1 MQCSTCR
8 SRAPDD
14 ARFCAQCGTPLSA
27 GSPRQQA
34 ERRQVTAFFCDI
46 IGSTA
51 IAARIEAE
59 DLRDL
64 LLEYRALCGD
74 VVERHHGTI
83 ERFIGDGVLAKFG
96 LPQASEDA
104 ASLAVRAG
112 LEIAAGMPAFSRR
125 IEARHGVAVRVRIG
139 INTGTVVFDAADHS
153 NDHGGLTGSPL
164 HVAARLQELAP
175 PDGVVIGPDTCQLVT
190 GQFTFEALG
199 ERVLRGVDAPV
210 RAFLVVGTTSARTQ
224 FEARAAAGLSPLVG
238 RSREL
243 VALTAAWE
251 RAAGG
256 TLQTV
261 VLVGEPGIGKS
272 RLIHELQQIVTSPR
286 VTRLGFTC
294 SYHYRNTAFHPV
306 MVELGRLFGVA
317 AEGDRASRI
326 AAALARLGIDN
337 PNGALALAT
346 IFDTEPAAS
355 DRPEATTA
363 RGEIVPLLCDLASAM
378 ARRMPLLLV
387 VEDLHWADP
396 STIDFIARLC
406 GSRPDVPIM
415 LVASLRT
422 EHADLAAC
430 FDRRID
436 LPRMSAA
443 DCATLIAAN
452 GRDATVDPG
461 IVHALIARSDGVPL
475 FIEELTRSVADGYDA
490 AGPGGGDAAVSVPAS
505 LQDSLMARLDRLGD
519 AKETAQVAAIIGR
532 TFSLDLLSAVSRR
545 SSEAI
550 AADVAKLLGA
560 QLIYRAAAADDTGA
574 AYEFGHDLIRESAQN
589 SIVREVRRRINR
601 TIADTITDRYPA
613 HAARHPEVVA
623 HHYAAAHC
631 HDRALPLWSLAA
643 ARALRASACAEAAVY
658 YRRALD
664 ALAKLADGH
673 DRDMQEIDLQ
683 LGLATAL
690 QGLRGYGTTEY
701 GEALARATELVD
713 RSNDPAKIYT
723 LLYGR
728 WSAQF
733 VAGHRRS
740 ALDLATNYLA
750 LARRQTNSE
759 HVVVGLRLM
768 ASSLRSVGRAGEAL
782 EHGREAL
789 ALYDPAAH
797 GDLAHVYGSDCKVTL
812 LIQLSIASYDTGLV
826 ATANAYMDEA
836 YERATAL
843 GHANTIGYCVSF
855 RAPLFAFQN
864 RLDEVAEL
872 NRLQA
877 QLAAQHQ
884 LGHWGSQIAA
894 RDALLCNSRGDYP
907 SAIAKLNHSI
917 AAMEAVNMYS
927 SMPSCLKDL
936 GIAYAGARD
945 HAAAEAAFKRAIEV
959 SEMTGEQW
967 CASDIHAAWGAARA
981 DAGRAAAE
989 PVLRK
994 AIDTAGGFGLHLWSI
1009 RAALAILDRP
1019 VVAPLHSAALA
1030 ALSDAMAAIP
1040 PHEHAGDRPLFD
1052 RALAWLPASRVRR
1065 ADRG

>member
-1 MQCSTCR
+1 MHCPACR
-8 SRAPDD
+8 SEAPDG
-14 ARFCAQCGTPLSA
+14 ARFCAQCGVPLA
-27 GSPRQQA
+27 QAPRQQA

-51 IAARIEAE
+51 IAALIEAE

-64 LLEYRALCGD
+64 LVEYRALCGD
-74 VVERHHGTI
+74 VVQRHHGTI

-104 ASLAVRAG
+104 AGLAVRAG
-112 LEIAAGMPAFSRR
+112 LEIAARMPAFSRG
-125 IEARHGVAVRVRIG
+125 IEARHGVAVQVRIG
-139 INTGTVVFDAADHS
+139 INTGTVVFDAADDS
-153 NDHGGLTGSPL
+153 NDNGGLTGSPL

-175 PDGVVIGPDTCQLVT
+175 PNGVVIGPDTCQLVT
-190 GQFTFEALG
+190 GQFRFEALG

-210 RAFLVVGTTSARTQ
+210 RAFLVVGTTSARTL

-243 VALTAAWE
+243 AALTAAWE
-251 RAAGG
+251 RAATG

-286 VTRLGFTC
+286 VTRLGLTC

-317 AEGDRASRI
+317 GKDDRASRI
-326 AAALARLGIDN
+326 AAALDRLGIDS
-337 PNGALALAT
+337 PNAALTLAT
-346 IFDTEPAAS
+346 IFDTGPAAS

-363 RGEIVPLLCDLASAM
+363 RSEIIPLLYDLTSAL
-378 ARRMPLLLV
+378 ARRMPLLVV

-396 STIDFIARLC
+396 STIDFIRRVC
-406 GSRPDVPIM
+406 GSQADVPIM

-430 FDRRID
+430 FDHRID
-436 LPRMSAA
+436 LPRMSVA

-452 GRDATVDPG
+452 GRDAAVDPG
-461 IVHALIARSDGVPL
+461 VVHALIARSDGVPL
-475 FIEELTRSVADGYDA
+475 FVEELTRSVADGYDA
-490 AGPGGGDAAVSVPAS
+490 AGIGAGGAVSVPAS
-505 LQDSLMARLDRLGD
+505 LQDSLMARLDRLGP

-545 SSEAI
+545 SPEAI
-550 AADVAKLLGA
+550 ADDVARLLGA
-560 QLIYRAAAADDTGA
+560 QLIYRAAAANDTGP

-623 HHYAAAHC
+623 HHYGAAHC
-631 HDRALPLWSLAA
+631 HDRALHLWSLAA
-643 ARALRASACAEAAVY
+643 DRALRASACAEAAIY

-664 ALAKLADGH
+664 ALAKLAEGH

-690 QGLRGYGTTEY
+690 QALRGYGAPEY

-759 HVVVGLRLM
+759 HLVVGLRLM
-768 ASSLRSVGRAGEAL
+768 ASSLRSVGLAGKAL

-812 LIQLSIASYDTGLV
+812 LIQLSVASYDTGLV

-836 YERATAL
+836 FDRATAV

-855 RAPLFAFQN
+855 RAPLLAFQN
-864 RLDEVAEL
+864 RLDEVADL

-894 RDALLCNSRGDYP
+894 RDALLCNSRGDYT
-907 SAIAKLNHSI
+907 SAIAKLNQSI

-936 GIAYAGARD
+936 GIAYAGVGD
-945 HAAAEAAFKRAIEV
+945 HAAAEATFKRAIEV
-959 SEMTGEQW
+959 AEMTGEHW
-967 CASDIHAAWGAARA
+967 CSPDIHAAWGAARA
-981 DAGRAAAE
+981 DAGRDDAE
-989 PVLRK
+989 PVLSK
-994 AIDTAGGFGLHLWSI
+994 AIEVAGGLGLHLWSI

-1019 VVAPLHSAALA
+1019 AVAPLHPAALA
-1030 ALSDAMAAIP
+1030 ALAAAMAAIP
-1040 PHEHAGDRPLFD
+1040 AHEHAGDRPLFD
-1052 RALAWLPASRVRR
+1052 RALAWLPASPVRR
-1065 ADRG
+1065 AGRG